1 MVEERPYSEIID
13 ETCPSCRHGI
23 PLSSTVCPNCGYRIR
38 PEEEEPEVEK
48 KKKKKPGRSR
58 VTYASSRA
66 GFGGALIL
74 ISGILAVLTGIYMTV
89 DTSWVGTMLADLGF
103 SFAEEIIVAI
113 GVLTVIFGIVALVG
127 GYFAVK
133 RKRWG
138 IAIVGG
144 VLGTL
149 AAGAIGLGL
158 IFGLIGLIL
167 VAVSRKDFR

>member
-1 MVEERPYSEIID
+1 MEERPYSEIID

-23 PLSSTVCPNCGYRIR
+23 PLSSKVCPDCGYRIR
-38 PEEEEPEVEK
+38 PEEEPAVEEK
-48 KKKKKPGRSR
+48 KKKPERPR
-58 VTYASSRA
+58 VSYASSKA

-74 ISGILAVLTGIYMTV
+74 ISGILAVLTGIYMVV
-89 DTSWVGTMLADLGF
+89 DTSWVDTMLADLGF
-103 SFAEEIIVAI
+103 SLVEEIIIAS
-113 GVLTVIFGIVALVG
+113 GVLTVVFGIVAMVG

-158 IFGLIGLIL
+158 IFGLIGLIF
-167 VAVSRKDFR
+167 VAVSRKEFR